1 MIDANKILEIA
12 ADLIAGH
19 ALVVM
24 GRNYAY
30 EPSTISDLTF
40 KAAYI
45 LVTKDWHGFL
55 VFDTQCITKKITS
68 H

>member
-1 MIDANKILEIA
+1 MIDANKILPIA
-12 ADLIAGH
+12 ADLITGH
-19 ALVVM
+19 ALVVT
-24 GRNYAY
+24 GSKYAY

-45 LVTKDWHGFL
+45 HVSKDWHGFI
-55 VFDTQCITKKITS
+55 VFDTKCITNKTTS

>member
-30 EPSTISDLTF
+30 EPSTISDLTWKTMF
-40 KAAYI
+40 FSMKMAIKYR
-45 LVTKDWHGFL
+45 KMR
-55 VFDTQCITKKITS
+55 KK
-68 H
+68 